1 MEFRYQRAW
10 GQMATKGKGFSPKL
24 SAPAAER
31 LGRAQETSQ
40 ALLCISRLDGGS
52 VTGGPFL

>member
-1 MEFRYQRAW
+1 MEFRHQRAW
-10 GQMATKGKGFSPKL
+10 GQMTTEGKGVSPKL
-24 SAPAAER
+24 SAAAAER

-40 ALLCISRLDGGS
+40 GRLCISQFEGGS

>member
-1 MEFRYQRAW
+1 MEFRHQKAW
-10 GQMATKGKGFSPKL
+10 GQMTTKGKGVSPKL
-24 SAPAAER
+24 SAAAAER

-40 ALLCISRLDGGS
+40 APLCISRLDGGS